1 MKHLD
6 AEVLS
11 LLALGENVGSAAQ
24 RSHLGTCPDCS
35 ERFAGLRQ
43 TVRIATTELHGDLE
57 TPGSHNWAA
66 IYDALALSPE
76 VAADPLARPSAAG
89 TRAGLSEAGPR
100 PATVGPGS
108 GRPLTSQSRSRQWIA
123 HAAAGLLIGA
133 AAAWTIA
140 GISGPAQPPA
150 AAPVPPPVVL
160 AETPLQPLAAYAEG
174 GDALVEQL
182 SDGMRQL
189 VVRLPDSN
197 APGFREVWMASADL
211 SRMVSVGV
219 LGGGSGAFVI
229 PAGLD
234 LGQYPV
240 VDISIEPYD
249 GDPAHSADSIA
260 RGQFTAQRPSNAAG

>member
-35 ERFAGLRQ
+35 ERLAGLRQ
-43 TVRIATTELHGDLE
+43 TVRIATTELPGDLE
-57 TPGSHNWAA
+57 APGSHNWTA
-66 IYDALALSPE
+66 IHQALGLAPE
-76 VAADPLARPSAAG
+76 SAADPLGPPPVAP
-89 TRAGLSEAGPR
+89 GPR
-100 PATVGPGS
+100 TPGQ
-108 GRPLTSQSRSRQWIA
+108 PTSLPRYRQWIA
-123 HAAAGLLIGA
+123 PVAAGLLIGA
-133 AAAWTIA
+133 AGAWTVA
-140 GISGPAQPPA
+140 GISGPTQPRV
-150 AAPVPPPVVL
+150 AAPTPLPVVL
-160 AETPLQPLAAYAEG
+160 TETPLQPLGGYPEG
-174 GDALVEQL
+174 GDALVERF

-189 VVRLPDSN
+189 VISLPDNNES
-197 APGFREVWMASADL
+197 GFREVWMASADL
-211 SRMVSVGV
+211 TRMVSVGV

-260 RGQFTAQRPSNAAG
+260 RGQFTAPEPSGAAG